1 MEKTT
6 IQVDKKIPKSVLI
19 GFVLAFLTVFAV
31 EHFSTFSYI
40 PNLGKPVIDYS
51 GKLVVSGTYDTRITP
66 VGALYQTTP
75 FGTKIDLP
83 TNGMMC
89 SELLFD
95 DSDFKEYSNKVI
107 LYAKSVFSDY
117 KYLLLF
123 WLAYTLTVLF
133 FKRYRLKV
141 LILILPISLMSCDS
155 KITQEKGSTTAIQGD
170 SIVQKNQVTQNTT
183 EPKTEQVKHSFVV
196 FKLRDK
202 YFNHKESVMVTGI
215 FDSPIFINADDEYKI
230 LDDVQEQCRL
240 QLFDKNIL
248 ERFMMRFDSYAE
260 ASREKEKILR
270 INSTNKPTQKKP
282 YTEEYDL
289 FMIDSVSAGQP

>member
-6 IQVDKKIPKSVLI
+6 IKVDKNIPKSVLI
-19 GFVLAFLTVFAV
+19 GFVLAFLTVFIV

-40 PNLGKPVIDYS
+40 PNLGKPMIDYS
-51 GKLVVSGTYDTRITP
+51 GKLVVSGIYDTRTTP
-66 VGALYQTTP
+66 IGALYQTTP

-95 DSDFKEYSNKVI
+95 DSDFKKYSNKVV

-141 LILILPISLMSCDS
+141 LILILPISIMSCDS
-155 KITQEKGSTTAIQGD
+155 KITQEKGSATPIEGD
-170 SIVQKNQVTQNTT
+170 STTRNTQEIQSSI
-183 EPKTEQVKHSFVV
+183 EPKKDQIKHSFVV
-196 FKLRDK
+196 FKVKDK
-202 YFNHKESVMVTGI
+202 YFNQKESVMVTGI
-215 FDSPIFINADDEYKI
+215 FNTPIFITTDDEYKI
-230 LDDVQEQCRL
+230 LDDVQEECRS

-270 INSTNKPTQKKP
+270 INSTNKSTQNNQYK
-282 YTEEYDL
+282 EEYDV